1 MKPMKAVA
9 LVVSARQKGNCY
21 DMAKNVLSRLESNGV
36 ETELVNFDDY
46 RITPCQHCDYECV
59 RHNGPKGANLPCP
72 IDDDVR
78 DIWEKTWAAEILLLF
93 VPNYGGLP
101 PALWTAFS
109 QRSQSFFRQAPADK
123 LEKSVVSAVVIA
135 SPANSSGAQWAPSI
149 MADEVKWLG
158 RKVASFEVID
168 NGGFGMEHFHG
179 NLIDVPEVQRRM
191 EHLADHTLLVAKKVN
206 ATKPGND

>member
-1 MKPMKAVA
+1 
-9 LVVSARQKGNCY
+9 
-21 DMAKNVLSRLESNGV
+21 MAKNVLSRLGSKGV

-59 RHNGPKGANLPCP
+59 QRYGPKGANLPCP

-78 DIWEKTWAAEILLLF
+78 AIWEKTWAAEILLLF

-101 PALWTAFS
+101 PALWVAFS

-123 LEKSVVSAVVIA
+123 LKKSVVSAVVIA
-135 SPANSSGAQWAPSI
+135 SPANSSGAQWTPSV

-158 RKVASFEVID
+158 RKVAAFEVI
-168 NGGFGMEHFHG
+168 NNAGFGIEGSFG
-179 NLIDVPEVQRRM
+179 GLADVPEVQRRM
-191 EHLADHTLLVAKKVN
+191 EYLADHTLLVAETLN
-206 ATKPGND
+206 ITMP